1 MVAAIAVATSPPALE
16 NQASLP
22 RIPDNPA
29 NWIEQKI
36 VTGKSH
42 QAIVP
47 GAEKRI
53 RWFQGKENSRTEFA
67 VIYLH
72 GFSATRQE
80 LAPVPEL
87 LATKLQANLFETRL
101 HGHGLSQKPLNN
113 SSAEDWLQDAAESLA
128 VGLAIGK
135 KLIVMG
141 TSTGATLALTLL
153 DFPES
158 EHISGFVLLAP
169 NFGTADSSSE
179 FLTWPGG
186 LQLAKF
192 MIGDQHR
199 WEPANDLQAKYWA
212 TAYPVEAL
220 VEMMRLVKRV
230 RGQLPL
236 QTNAKLLVVYSPHD
250 TVIDIQRLRDSYAL
264 ISSPN
269 KSLIVLP
276 GDSVTSSPGMHVLAG
291 NIMAPQNNQLLLDLV
306 LGQK

>member
-1 MVAAIAVATSPPALE
+1 MVAAIAVATSPPELE
-16 NQASLP
+16 NQAGLP
-22 RIPDNPA
+22 KIPDNPA
-29 NWIEQKI
+29 NWIAQEI
-36 VTGKSH
+36 AGKSN
-42 QAIVP
+42 QFVVP

-53 RWFQGKENSRTEFA
+53 TWFQGNENSRAEFA

-80 LAPVPEL
+80 LSPVPEL

-101 HGHGLSQKPLNN
+101 HGHGLSQQPL
-113 SSAEDWLQDAAESLA
+113 SSSRAEYWIQDAAESLA

-158 EHISGFVLLAP
+158 EHISSFVLLAP
-169 NFGTADSSSE
+169 NFGTADRNSE

-192 MIGDQHR
+192 IIGDHHS
-199 WEPANDLQAKYWA
+199 WEPANEQQAKYWA
-212 TAYPVEAL
+212 TDYPVEAL
-220 VEMMRLVKRV
+220 VEMMRVVKHV

-236 QTNAKLLVVYSPHD
+236 HTNAKLLVVYSPRD
-250 TVIDIQRLRDSYAL
+250 TVIDIEQLRDSYELINSPKKSMVAL
-264 ISSPN
+264 PDEN
-269 KSLIVLP
+269 HP
-276 GDSVTSSPGMHVLAG
+276 TNPGMHILAG
-291 NIMAPQNNQLLLDLV
+291 DIMAPQNNQLLLNLI
-306 LGQK
+306 LSQ